1 MSGKPVILTQQK
13 RKEVAE
19 YAYGLIQANKYKSLK
34 DVGDRFSISVETTR
48 KILLEYQ
55 ISTPNMTS
63 KSKVKVNVSKEAL
76 GKATKNASNVSEVTV
91 SEIPANNFF
100 AGAEQVDVSRTIKCI
115 TCSERH
121 LSMPNV
127 KNIFGVQV
135 SAKEMF
141 DFEALQT
148 KAEKFIKENISFIN
162 GKALDS
168 LELYITGLTVLTTA
182 VIVACNKLQ
191 VNLVV
196 MHYDRDSRTYKGQ
209 QIFKDFGI
217 MSESSPIL
225 TYLKGT
231 KDFTA
236 AYQYGCNLFE
246 LNGNFF
252 MVAIKYFEG
261 LTGSMPKK
269 SEYVFTDSFEDSYI
283 LFGNI
288 CKEVKN
294 KKGRVQVQLMNAKI
308 ENGIFSYTAATAASL
323 IKIYTNF

>member
-1 MSGKPVILTQQK
+1 MSSKPVVVLSQEK
-13 RKEVAE
+13 RKEVAQ
-19 YAYGLIQANKYKSLK
+19 YTYGLIQANKYKSLK
-34 DVGDRFSISVETTR
+34 DVGDKFGISIETTR

-55 ISTPNMTS
+55 ISTPNMS
-63 KSKVKVNVSKEAL
+63 NKVRVNVSKETL
-76 GKATKNASNVSEVTV
+76 EKATKDISNVSEIVV
-91 SEIPANNFF
+91 PEQKKLF
-100 AGAEQVDVSRTIKCI
+100 AGAEKVDVSKTVRCI

-127 KNIFGVQV
+127 KNIFGIQV
-135 SAKEMF
+135 SPKEMF
-141 DFEALQT
+141 DFKGLQSR
-148 KAEKFIKENISFIN
+148 AEEFIKENVSFIN

-196 MHYDRDSRTYKGQ
+196 MHYDRDSKSYKGQ
-209 QIFKDFGI
+209 QIFSNFGI

-231 KDFTA
+231 KDFVA

-261 LTGSMPKK
+261 LSGSMPKI

-288 CKEVKN
+288 CKEVKD

-308 ENGIFSYTAATAASL
+308 ENGIFSYTATTAASL